1 MRRTHRR
8 AVTTGLHLALA
19 LNLVACGGY
28 SEDRSESHSEN
39 QDAMM
44 PTVSENPTLQAAFLV
59 CVEQTSAEL
68 AVDNPEIQAEI
79 LQMLA
84 VGALQTCESAVVRTC
99 EQQLDS
105 PACRVMLDVYS
116 R

>member
-1 MRRTHRR
+1 MRRICLRT
-8 AVTTGLHLALA
+8 ATTGLHLVLTLFLLA
-19 LNLVACGGY
+19 CVGC
-28 SEDRSESHSEN
+28 SENHSEN
-39 QDAMM
+39 QGAQDAMM

-68 AVDNPEIQAEI
+68 VVDNPEIQAEI

>member
-1 MRRTHRR
+1 MRRICLR
-8 AVTTGLHLALA
+8 AATSGLHLVLA
-19 LNLVACGGY
+19 LNLVACGG
-28 SEDRSESHSEN
+28 DSEN

-44 PTVSENPTLQAAFLV
+44 PMVSENPTLQAAFLV
-59 CVEQTSAEL
+59 CVEQTSADL
-68 AVDNPEIQAEI
+68 ATDNPAIQAEI

>member
-8 AVTTGLHLALA
+8 AVTTGLHLVLV
-19 LNLVACGGY
+19 LNLAACGGD
-28 SEDRSESHSEN
+28 SDSHSEN

-44 PTVSENPTLQAAFLV
+44 PMVSENPTLQAAFLV

>member
-1 MRRTHRR
+1 MRRICLR
-8 AVTTGLHLALA
+8 AAPTGLHLVLA
-19 LNLVACGGY
+19 LNLVACGGGN
-28 SEDRSESHSEN
+28 SEN
-39 QDAMM
+39 QGAMM

-68 AVDNPEIQAEI
+68 AADNPAIQAEI

>member
-1 MRRTHRR
+1 MRRICLR
-8 AVTTGLHLALA
+8 AATSGLHLVLA
-19 LNLVACGGY
+19 LNLVACGG
-28 SEDRSESHSEN
+28 DSEN

-44 PTVSENPTLQAAFLV
+44 PMASENPTLQAAFLV

-68 AVDNPEIQAEI
+68 ATDNPAIQAEI

>member
-1 MRRTHRR
+1 M
-8 AVTTGLHLALA
+8 TTGLHLVLV
-19 LNLVACGGY
+19 LSLVACGGY
-28 SEDRSESHSEN
+28 SEGHSENHSEN

-44 PTVSENPTLQAAFLV
+44 PMVSENPTLQAAFLV

-68 AVDNPEIQAEI
+68 AADNPAIQAEI

-84 VGALQTCESAVVRTC
+84 VGALQNCESAVVRTC

-116 R
+116 P

>member
-1 MRRTHRR
+1 MRRIRLR
-8 AVTTGLHLALA
+8 AATSGLHLVLA
-19 LNLVACGGY
+19 LNLVACGGC
-28 SEDRSESHSEN
+28 SENHSEN
-39 QDAMM
+39 QDPMM
-44 PTVSENPTLQAAFLV
+44 PVVSENPTLQAAFLV
-59 CVEQTSAEL
+59 CVEQTSAQL
-68 AVDNPEIQAEI
+68 ATDNPAIQAEI

>member
-1 MRRTHRR
+1 
-8 AVTTGLHLALA
+8 VTTGLHLVLV
-19 LNLVACGGY
+19 LSLVACGGY
-28 SEDRSESHSEN
+28 SEGHSEN

-44 PTVSENPTLQAAFLV
+44 PMVSENPTLQAAFLV

-68 AVDNPEIQAEI
+68 AADNPAIQAEI

-84 VGALQTCESAVVRTC
+84 VGALQNCESAVVRTC

-116 R
+116 P